1 MDEILGPDLMKQ
13 INVLTNFVL
22 TNLNSRPGICFQVQ
36 NVYITK
42 PSLCF

>member
-1 MDEILGPDLMKQ
+1 MDEILGLDLMKQ
-13 INVLTNFVL
+13 INVPTFVL

>member
-13 INVLTNFVL
+13 ISVLTFVL
-22 TNLNSRPGICFQVQ
+22 TNLNSRPGNCFQVQ